1 MKTAVI
7 EGAAPSGCDSRLLNS
22 MCLSQAEPHAVWRE
36 TILLGIRNEYGE
48 IYRAVGIS
56 GRDGFLEVMSQLRSL
71 GFQYEVTNS
80 KEAQQRY
87 DAIVSA
93 PFA

>member
-1 MKTAVI
+1 
-7 EGAAPSGCDSRLLNS
+7 

-48 IYRAVGIS
+48 IYRAIGIS